1 MPRLI
6 FLGTSNAVPTED
18 HENTHMV
25 LVGDERAILVDC
37 VSSPILRLER
47 ADVNPNG
54 VTDLILTH
62 FHPDHVSG
70 VPLLLMD
77 MWLLGRRDPLN
88 IHGLDYTLD
97 RLKQLMAAF
106 DWSNWPN
113 FFPVVFNQLPEEEMT
128 KVMACEEWRVYASP
142 VCHVIPTIGLR
153 VEFLPSEKALAYSS
167 DTEPCPQ
174 VVRLADKADVLIHE
188 STGES
193 PGHSSAAQAG
203 QIAAQAEAKSLFL
216 IHYNAR
222 QLEAEKLLADAQKT
236 FGGEVK
242 LARDFMELEF

>member
-1 MPRLI
+1 MPKLI
-6 FLGTSNAVPTED
+6 ILGTSNAIPTED

-25 LVGDERAILVDC
+25 LVGDEHAVLVDC
-37 VSSPILRLER
+37 VSNPILRLER
-47 ADVNPNG
+47 SGVNPNG

-113 FFPVVFNQLPEEEMT
+113 FFPVVFNPLPEEEMT
-128 KVMACEEWRVYASP
+128 TVMACEEWRVYASP

-153 VEFLPSEKALAYSS
+153 VEFLPSEKALAYSC

-203 QIAAQAEAKSLFL
+203 QIAAQAQAKSLFL

-222 QLEAEKLLADAQKT
+222 QLETETLLAEARKT
-236 FGGEVK
+236 FGEEVQ